1 MTSPHER
8 IFKAL
13 HLEKHLT
20 GKQLARLL
28 YPQEFVN
35 EVKNPAYQ
43 RVMKSLKRLEA
54 NGLLKSKS
62 YGLAK
67 DKLWFLAKHKVVLEL
82 GYTPPKGEI
91 HAYKYDHEKDCADVF
106 VSLALSDS
114 LLEWESEGD
123 QKIGLRYDRK
133 FRVDDRQFYLE
144 VERGT
149 QGPEKLRAKL
159 ERYIKHYRQAG
170 EPFNV
175 LFTVV
180 DESALERLIYL
191 FEEFKLGASYAVVIH
206 SEFVNDPLNAR
217 ISDRFNVQTLVQS
230 PSN

>member
-1 MTSPHER
+1 MTSPQER
-8 IFKAL
+8 TFKAL

-54 NGLLKSKS
+54 SGLLKSKS

-114 LLEWESEGD
+114 LLEWEGEGD
-123 QKIGLRYDRK
+123 QKMGLRYDRK

-149 QGPEKLRAKL
+149 QGPEKLRVKL
-159 ERYIKHYRQAG
+159 ERYIKHYREKQ

-175 LFTVV
+175 LFTVI
-180 DESALERLIYL
+180 DEPALERIVYL
-191 FEEFKLGASYAVVIH
+191 FEEFKLPASYSVVIH
-206 SEFVNDPLNAR
+206 SELVNDPLNAR
-217 ISDRFNVQTLVQS
+217 ISTRFDVQTLVQS

>member
-1 MTSPHER
+1 
-8 IFKAL
+8 
-13 HLEKHLT
+13 
-20 GKQLARLL
+20 
-28 YPQEFVN
+28 
-35 EVKNPAYQ
+35 
-43 RVMKSLKRLEA
+43 MKSLKRLEVS
-54 NGLLKSKS
+54 GLLKSKS

-67 DKLWFLAKHKVVLEL
+67 EKLWFLVKHKAVSDL
-82 GYTPPKGEI
+82 GYTPPKAEI

-114 LLEWESEGD
+114 LLEWEGEGD

-159 ERYIKHYRQAG
+159 ERYIKHYRKEQ
-170 EPFNV
+170 EPFTV
-175 LFTVV
+175 LFTVK
-180 DESALERLIYL
+180 DEPALERIIYL
-191 FEEFKLGASYAVVIH
+191 FDEFKLGSSYCVVLQ
-206 SEFVNDPLNAR
+206 SELVNEALTAR

>member
-1 MTSPHER
+1 
-8 IFKAL
+8 
-13 HLEKHLT
+13 
-20 GKQLARLL
+20 
-28 YPQEFVN
+28 
-35 EVKNPAYQ
+35 
-43 RVMKSLKRLEA
+43 MKSLKRLERD
-54 NGLLKSKS
+54 GQLKSKS

-67 DKLWFLAKHKVVLEL
+67 DKLWFLVKHKAVLEL
-82 GYTPPKGEI
+82 GYTAPKSEI

-114 LLEWESEGD
+114 LLEWEGEGD

-159 ERYIKHYRQAG
+159 ERYIKHYRKNG
-170 EPFNV
+170 EAFNV
-175 LFTVV
+175 LFTLQT
-180 DESALERLIYL
+180 EAALERVVYL
-191 FEEFKLGASYAVVIH
+191 FEEFKLGPSYCAVVH
-206 SEFVNDPLNAR
+206 FELVNDPLNAQ

-230 PSN
+230 VSN